1 MIKLRQIP
9 SMIDNPYYVWY
20 NTRDSKDRHINP
32 DVIMRSYPSG
42 PPEQANPNCF
52 VTTELFG
59 FVFYFNNPY

>member
-42 PPEQANPNCF
+42 PPKNARKNF
-52 VTTELFG
+52 RAFLH
-59 FVFYFNNPY
+59 YFFKKLKIMLDI

>member
-9 SMIDNPYYVWY
+9 PMIDNPYYVWY

-42 PPEQANPNCF
+42 PPKNARKNVRAF
-52 VTTELFG
+52 LH
-59 FVFYFNNPY
+59 YFFKKLKIMLDI

>member
-42 PPEQANPNCF
+42 PPKNARKF
-52 VTTELFG
+52 FRAFLH
-59 FVFYFNNPY
+59 YFFKKSKIMLDI

>member
-42 PPEQANPNCF
+42 TKKCSEIFPSIF
-52 VTTELFG
+52 TLF
-59 FVFYFNNPY
+59 FQKIKNNA

>member
-9 SMIDNPYYVWY
+9 PMIDNPYYVWY

-42 PPEQANPNCF
+42 PPKNARKNF
-52 VTTELFG
+52 RAFLH
-59 FVFYFNNPY
+59 YFFKKLKIMLDI